1 MGEICPACG
10 KAELV
15 ELIPGVKSC
24 PNCKKMFRREIPK
37 EKPSIKEEGEIL
49 EGEFFMKNTSLNPK
63 WEIADK
69 GITIFREKN
78 KSWFAV
84 LLCHS
89 PSFELVKYIR
99 LSWWKKSINSHA
111 GMFKIQ
117 DLEVLEN
124 LIIALKRIDALFDD
138 NFNPKKEVTISYD
151 PIPERSNSAA
161 KFPTFDESK
170 RICPKCGRK
179 MNRSKNKRFYECE
192 RCGEIVI
199 MEEGKP
205 IFDLPAKSL
214 PLAFTSNFPINFYL
228 PDYGISVKIGMADW
242 KAAVIIHAK
251 ENPEKKW
258 LRFYWWTRNLQQ
270 YMTSQY
276 SLGGGQGLRWETK
289 KGVMSPNIYEKK
301 HLKALID
308 ALEKMLKVWLELKK
322 QEFTEITYTESL
334 KPN

>member
-1 MGEICPACG
+1 MKTMGDKCPSCG

-15 ELIPGVKSC
+15 EMIPGLRMCPSC
-24 PNCKKMFRREIPK
+24 NKMFRSSDSSSAMAK
-37 EKPSIKEEGEIL
+37 ESIGIIKEGEY
-49 EGEFFMKNTSLNPK
+49 FMNNTSLNPK
-63 WEIADK
+63 WEIAEK

-78 KSWFAV
+78 KSWMAV

-89 PSFELVKYIR
+89 PSFESIKYIR

-117 DLEVLEN
+117 DIDVLEN
-124 LIIALKRIDALFDD
+124 TIIALKRIDAMFDD
-138 NFNPKKEVTISYD
+138 SFNVKAGTTIDYD
-151 PIPERSNSAA
+151 PVPERVNFTSELP
-161 KFPTFDESK
+161 KFNETK

-179 MNRSKNKRFYECE
+179 MNRSSNKRFYECE

-205 IFDLPAKSL
+205 IIDLPASSL
-214 PLAFTSNFPINFYL
+214 PLAFSSNFPINYYL

-242 KAAVIIHAK
+242 KAIVIIHAK

-270 YMTSQY
+270 YMTNKY
-276 SLGGGQGLRWETK
+276 SLGSAQGLRWETK
-289 KGVMSPNIYEKK
+289 KGLLSPNIYEKA
-301 HLKALID
+301 HIPRIID
-308 ALEKMLKVWLELKK
+308 ALEKMREEWLSAKK
-322 QEFTEITYTESL
+322 
-334 KPN
+334 K